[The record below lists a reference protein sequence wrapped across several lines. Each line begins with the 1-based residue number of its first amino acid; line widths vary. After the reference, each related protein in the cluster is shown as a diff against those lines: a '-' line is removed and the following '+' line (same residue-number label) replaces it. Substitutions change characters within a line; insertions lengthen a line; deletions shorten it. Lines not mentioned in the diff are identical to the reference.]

1 MKSLR
6 AIAVLLAVAACV
18 ALAGAALASKGSKPA
33 RQLPHSTKVHK
44 AKPLAKQVSRAPVS
58 SKSGQSA
65 GDTDNIQSGDQT
77 TSDQPGE
84 QSSESESSSD
94 NEAGQA
100 GEPAQGQGHE
110 DPAGQD
116 SNHECT
122 GNCQE

>member
-6 AIAVLLAVAACV
+6 VIGVLLVVAACV

-33 RQLPHSTKVHK
+33 RQLPHSTKVHR
-44 AKPLAKQVSRAPVS
+44 ATPLAKPARPSVS
-58 SKSGQSA
+58 SKSGESA
-65 GDTDNIQSGDQT
+65 GDTDNVQSGDQT
-77 TSDQPGE
+77 TFDQPDQ
-84 QSSESESSSD
+84 QSPESESGGD

-100 GEPAQGQGHE
+100 GEPAQGHE

-116 SNHECT
+116 VNHECT

>member
-6 AIAVLLAVAACV
+6 AITVLLVAAACV

-33 RQLPHSTKVHK
+33 GKLPHSTQVQK
-44 AKPLAKQVSRAPVS
+44 AKPLAKPA
-58 SKSGQSA
+58 A
-65 GDTDNIQSGDQT
+65 GDTDNVQSGDQ
-77 TSDQPGE
+77 SSPDQADE
-84 QSSESESSSD
+84 QSPESSSD

-116 SNHECT
+116 ASHECT

>member
-6 AIAVLLAVAACV
+6 AIALLLVVAACV

-44 AKPLAKQVSRAPVS
+44 ATPRAKPA
-58 SKSGQSA
+58 A
-65 GDTDNIQSGDQT
+65 GDTDNVQSGDQ
-77 TSDQPGE
+77 SAPDQPDQ
-84 QSSESESSSD
+84 QSSEADSESSGD
-94 NEAGQA
+94 NESGQA

-116 SNHECT
+116 ANHECT
-122 GNCQE
+122 GTCQE